1 MASERTPPPTSGSDA
16 PTLPGDG
23 TVPAVLSGLAGAA
36 TQVTRLHVQTEPGL
50 PQTGTHLGETWGDFR
65 FERLLGKGGMGAV
78 YLGRQ
83 LSLDRPVA
91 IKVLPPHLSDNE
103 HFRSRFQLEARAV
116 AKVSS
121 PHVVQVYAA
130 GTHGGHHYFAMEY
143 VEGADL
149 ADRLRD
155 GFRPAPREAIELMIQ
170 AARGLAAAGA
180 QGVVHRDIKPGNMM
194 IGGDGVL
201 KLMDFGLAKLA
212 SEGQHL
218 TMTGTVMGTVSYFS
232 PEQGRGQ
239 PTDQRTDLYAMG
251 VVLYELLCR
260 RLPFTGPDATS
271 VIYQHIHTEPAPP
284 RQVDPGIGTDLER
297 VVLTCL
303 RKRVE
308 DRYQTAQELLEDL
321 ESVLAG
327 RPPAHARNRA
337 VSGDPARPRGRLV
350 PVLAG
355 AAVLAAAAAG
365 AWVLLAVPPA
375 DPPAAP
381 PVAPVV
387 PAQAAPAMP
396 APRPAEPV
404 AVAPLPPPA
413 ATAPAADPSAPV
425 RAALAAGEWDRAEA
439 LIAAQRATNAPGP
452 WDDLD
457 RDRRRGQAAAL
468 VVTARLSVERGEAEA
483 ADTDLSR
490 ARQLDPGAN
499 GLDAVA
505 TLLAQLRER
514 RAALATAVAEIDGL
528 IQRGELDGAERAA
541 ARSAARFGADP
552 QLDAAAQ
559 RVKDLIRAREEGL
572 ARARAEQAA
581 RLLAAGQAA
590 IAERDWTAAERDLGE
605 AAALQPGQTDI
616 AAALRAAGAGRQS
629 ERDLAAAVAAAA
641 AARDLAGA
649 EARLA
654 ELTAHAPRSVLIP
667 AAQAAV
673 QAEQARRAEEARV
686 AAALEARLAGEARAL
701 AARLADPAQPLAEV
715 AAAVR
720 SWTAGDGRGR
730 TDAAALTVE
739 LAARERRE
747 AASGVLAAL
756 DRAVVAGDRP
766 ALDTLIADPA
776 LTQALAGL
784 STQPGLVF
792 VSRLIS
798 AEPVPGEP
806 GAIAAGVVV
815 RHALAVFPE
824 RDLRYR
830 MRLAP
835 GPAGFRI
842 LSAVLEP

>member
-1 MASERTPPPTSGSDA
+1 
-16 PTLPGDG
+16 
-23 TVPAVLSGLAGAA
+23 
-36 TQVTRLHVQTEPGL
+36 
-50 PQTGTHLGETWGDFR
+50 
-65 FERLLGKGGMGAV
+65 
-78 YLGRQ
+78 
-83 LSLDRPVA
+83 
-91 IKVLPPHLSDNE
+91 
-103 HFRSRFQLEARAV
+103 
-116 AKVSS
+116 
-121 PHVVQVYAA
+121 VVQVYAA

-149 ADRLRD
+149 ADRLRG
-155 GFRPAPREAIELMIQ
+155 GFRPSPREAIELVIQ
-170 AARGLAAAGA
+170 AARGLAAAGT

-271 VIYQHIHTEPAPP
+271 VIYQHIHTEPTPP
-284 RQVDPGIGTDLER
+284 RQVDPGIGPDLER

-327 RPPAHARNRA
+327 RPPVHARTRTVA
-337 VSGDPARPRGRLV
+337 GDPARPRRRFV
-350 PVLAG
+350 PVLA
-355 AAVLAAAAAG
+355 AACVLAAAAG
-365 AWVLLAVPPA
+365 AWLLLAVPPA
-375 DPPAAP
+375 EPPSAPRIPPAP
-381 PVAPVV
+381 PTVAPED
-387 PAQAAPAMP
+387 P
-396 APRPAEPV
+396 APRPMGPV
-404 AVAPLPPPA
+404 ATVPGPA
-413 ATAPAADPSAPV
+413 SPATTVPAVDPSAPV
-425 RAALAAGEWDRAEA
+425 RSALAAGEWDRAEA

-468 VVTARLSVERGEAEA
+468 VVTARLAVERGDAEA
-483 ADTDLSR
+483 ADADLGR

-499 GLDAVA
+499 GLDAVGIV
-505 TLLAQLRER
+505 LAQLRER

-616 AAALRAAGAGRQS
+616 AAGLRAAGAGRQA
-629 ERDLAAAVAAAA
+629 ERDLAAAVSSAAT
-641 AARDLAGA
+641 ARDLAGA

-654 ELTAHAPRSVLIP
+654 ELAAHAPRSVLIP

-673 QAEQARRAEEARV
+673 QGERTRREEEARV
-686 AAALEARLAGEARAL
+686 AAAREARLAGEARTL
-701 AARLADPAQPLAEV
+701 SARIADPAQPLTDV
-715 AAAVR
+715 ATAVR
-720 SWTAGDGRGR
+720 TWAAGDGRGR
-730 TDAAALTVE
+730 ADAMALTVA
-739 LAARERRE
+739 LGARERRE
-747 AASGVLAAL
+747 TATGVLAAL
-756 DRAVVAGDRP
+756 DRAVLAGDRATLD
-766 ALDTLIADPA
+766 ALVADPA
-776 LTQALAGL
+776 LAQALSGL
-784 STQPGLVF
+784 AAQPGLVF
-792 VSRLIS
+792 ASRLVA
-798 AEPVPGEP
+798 AEPASGEP
-806 GAIAAGVVV
+806 GAIAAEVLV

-824 RDLRYR
+824 RDLHYR
-830 MRLAP
+830 MRIGE
-835 GPAGFRI
+835 GPSGFRI
-842 LSAVLEP
+842 LSAVLDP